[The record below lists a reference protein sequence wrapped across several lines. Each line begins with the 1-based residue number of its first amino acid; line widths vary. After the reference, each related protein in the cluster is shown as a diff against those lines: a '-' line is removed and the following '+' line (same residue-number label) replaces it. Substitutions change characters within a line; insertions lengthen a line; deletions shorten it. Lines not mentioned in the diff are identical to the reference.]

1 MGRALGRMTGR
12 ATGLLY
18 RARAQLFD
26 FAEKTELTKVQQEL
40 QATMYQLNAIR
51 SELQGGINILDPGP
65 LTRRVFMDGGSSTPS
80 GSSSSSILGGNQ
92 QQQRSSNGEPSTSPP
107 PPISNS
113 FRDMRNSSGGGG
125 EGLGFPSAAA
135 SAAAST
141 AAAAPTTPAGLQS
154 SQSKP
159 TAAVQP
165 VDLPRTPPPLLRSSE
180 TSTTPT
186 TTMSTTVP
194 FQVLPI
200 SAQSAGLVP
209 DRTATAPTG
218 SEILLDALQEE
229 KVARQAQAFFKQAS

>member
-1 MGRALGRMTGR
+1 M
-12 ATGLLY
+12 
-18 RARAQLFD
+18 
-26 FAEKTELTKVQQEL
+26 
-40 QATMYQLNAIR
+40 
-51 SELQGGINILDPGP
+51 
-65 LTRRVFMDGGSSTPS
+65 
-80 GSSSSSILGGNQ
+80 
-92 QQQRSSNGEPSTSPP
+92 
-107 PPISNS
+107 
-113 FRDMRNSSGGGG
+113 NSSGGGG
-125 EGLGFPSAAA
+125 EGLGFPFAAT
-135 SAAAST
+135 AST